1 MQIPG
6 YIFLSLE
13 MSVYLTFID
22 FRDINFNEW
31 TSKTLSENP
40 TEHLHKALKYLCKS
54 DPFVLRNTWNHSEGQ
69 WDLVSE
75 LPVT

>member
-31 TSKTLSENP
+31 TSKTLSENL
-40 TEHLHKALKYLCKS
+40 TKHLHE
-54 DPFVLRNTWNHSEGQ
+54 T
-69 WDLVSE
+69 
-75 LPVT
+75 

>member
-6 YIFLSLE
+6 YILLSLE

-22 FRDINFNEW
+22 FRDINFKEW

-40 TEHLHKALKYLCKS
+40 TKHLHK
-54 DPFVLRNTWNHSEGQ
+54 T
-69 WDLVSE
+69 
-75 LPVT
+75 